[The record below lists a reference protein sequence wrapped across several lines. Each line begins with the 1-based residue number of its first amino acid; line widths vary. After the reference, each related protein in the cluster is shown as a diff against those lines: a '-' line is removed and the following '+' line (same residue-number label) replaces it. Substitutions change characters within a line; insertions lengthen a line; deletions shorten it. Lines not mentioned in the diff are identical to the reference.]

1 MTGLIDQTLDD
12 ASALPAKMSGV
23 HEAASWADRQP
34 PPGQFSSAD
43 VPSADVPS
51 ADVPSADVPSAD
63 VPSAELLGLAMRAKR
78 LYHERRRRAA
88 VFGGD
93 DVLFGEPAWDILL
106 DLFMA
111 WSERRTVRI
120 GDACVAAAVPKTT
133 ALRWLETL
141 AQHCLIERT
150 NDRSDARSGIVR
162 LTARGVDVMRTYL
175 GQLT

>member
-34 PPGQFSSAD
+34 PPGQFS
-43 VPSADVPS
+43 
-51 ADVPSADVPSAD
+51 SADVPSAD